1 MPLPAHRARSHAE
14 IRDRLFQAARRWF
27 PDYLGPGGWD
37 PSDTGSG
44 ADPATDDLGRGLL
57 DAYAL
62 APHVLWTYQEAWGD
76 EGFLTLARL
85 DASIHRLT
93 AQIGYRPG
101 PGVAAVGIQHFRCVA
116 GVSGVLPAG
125 FQVGSGVLGDEPAA
139 IYETLEPI
147 RLDPAVNELRAWIGP
162 GAGAAEGGP
171 GAGAAEGGPGS
182 EGEGE
187 AGGSGVRAAAAVLRT
202 EPLAEALKDRLA
214 AGAGGDLAAR
224 DAARAR
230 VRMRQL
236 TDLMKKLKEAGVD
249 ECQSTKEELCKQL
262 CEAQKQAAA
271 EAQTPGPMSESQRIA
286 FRQLAKLA
294 ERQQGALDAL
304 EKALARCR
312 DEPDEVYRQRLDA
325 MSQFLDAFVSG
336 LIQDARDQVAL
347 LRGGRGLAQLDRAY
361 GGNSTSPL
369 GQAAPGTDTLYL
381 VALVDGRIVPGTF
394 PAVAPGDRFVLAE
407 DLERVDDGGRVS
419 RERRYREALRVVAVN
434 HERVAG
440 FRPRFTRITFE
451 PRLARRYRL
460 DRTVLL
466 GNCGLVSEGATVEE
480 AAGLSLDGRTLELAE
495 RPLTWLA
502 DPASAGGR
510 RPECRVWVD
519 GEEWVR
525 TDSLLDAGP
534 ADRCYAMEALPAGGA
549 RVRFGDGENGA
560 VMRFEAAL
568 RLRYRVGLGVAGNR
582 AALRV
587 DQLLGGHP
595 AVERTFNPL
604 PLAGGS
610 SAEGRDSVAL
620 RAPAALR
627 AMDRAVSLADV
638 EALALS
644 FDGVQRA
651 RVRRGAR
658 RWEVQVLVSGQG
670 GRPLAVVEGLVRFLR
685 ARVAPGIVVSVDNAR
700 PVPVHADI
708 LLRLERAADPLAV
721 VAAARIQLG
730 VDRRPG
736 MPPGLLDPD
745 RTDLDQDL
753 ALSQV
758 YASLEGITG
767 LSSCLVRA
775 LYRSSSDATG
785 NLFPLDQREGG
796 LRESIVVAADERLVW
811 ALPQDGEDGVNLSFE
826 TERDL

>member
-1 MPLPAHRARSHAE
+1 VTPLPAHRARSHGE
-14 IRDRLFQAARRWF
+14 IRDRLFRAARRWF

-44 ADPATDDLGRGLL
+44 ADPAADDLGRGLL

-62 APHVLWTYQEAWGD
+62 ALHVLWTYQEAWGD

-93 AQIGYRPG
+93 AQIGYRPA

-125 FQVGSGVLGDEPAA
+125 FQVGSGALGDEAAA

-147 RLDPAVNELRAWIGP
+147 RLDPAVNEIRAWIGP
-162 GAGAAEGGP
+162 GAGAGQ
-171 GAGAAEGGPGS
+171 GGPGS
-182 EGEGE
+182 EGEADGGGE
-187 AGGSGVRAAAAVLRT
+187 PGSAGGTAAAAVLRT
-202 EPLAEALKDRLA
+202 EPLADALKDRLA

-249 ECQSTKEELCKQL
+249 QCQSTKEELCKQL
-262 CEAQKQAAA
+262 CEAQQQAAA
-271 EAQTPGPMSESQRIA
+271 EAQKPGPMSESQRIA

-294 ERQQGALDAL
+294 ERQQGAMDAL

-312 DEPDEVYRQRLDA
+312 DEPDEAYRRRLDA
-325 MSQFLDAFVSG
+325 MSQFLDAFVAG
-336 LIQDARDQVAL
+336 LIQDSRDQVAL
-347 LRGGRGLAQLDRAY
+347 LRGARGLAQLDRAY
-361 GGNSTSPL
+361 GGDSPSPL
-369 GQAAPGTDTLYL
+369 GQAMPGTDTLYL
-381 VALVDGRIVPGTF
+381 VALADGRIVPGTF
-394 PAVAPGDRFVLAE
+394 PAVAPGDWFVLAE
-407 DLERVDDGGRVS
+407 DLERLDDAGRVS
-419 RERRYREALRVVAVN
+419 RERRYREAVRVVAVN

-451 PRLARRYRL
+451 PRLTRRYRL

-466 GNCGLVSEGATVEE
+466 GNCGLVSEGARVEE
-480 AAGLSLDGRTLELAE
+480 AAALSLDGRTLELAE

-502 DPASAGGR
+502 DPAAAGGR
-510 RPECRVWVD
+510 RPECRAWVN

-534 ADRCYAMEALPAGGA
+534 ADRRYAVEAMPEGGA

-560 VMRFEAAL
+560 VVPFEAEL
-568 RLRYRVGLGVAGNR
+568 RLRYRVGLGLAGNR

-587 DQLLGGHP
+587 DQLLGAHP

-610 SAEGRDSVAL
+610 PAEGRDSVAL

-638 EALALS
+638 EALAQS

-658 RWEVQVLVSGQG
+658 RFEVQVLVSGVG
-670 GRPLAVVEGLVRFLR
+670 GLPLADIEGLARFLR
-685 ARVAPGIVVSVDNAR
+685 ARVAPGIAVSVRNAR
-700 PVPVHADI
+700 PVPVYADI
-708 LLRLERAADPLAV
+708 LLRLVRGADPLAV
-721 VAAARIQLG
+721 VAAVRLRLG
-730 VDRRPG
+730 VDGRPG
-736 MPPGLLDPD
+736 TPPGLLHPD

-753 ALSQV
+753 GLSQV
-758 YASLEGITG
+758 YAALEGIEG

-775 LYRSSSDATG
+775 LYRPSADAAG
-785 NLFPLDQREGG
+785 NLLRLDRRERT
-796 LRESIVVAADERLVW
+796 LRENIAAAADERLLW
-811 ALPQDGEDGVNLSFE
+811 APPRDGEDGVNLSFE